1 MLVKLLKSKLHRGR
15 VTETRLHYPGS
26 IGIDQTLMEDSGILP
41 YESVLIANLNNGSRL
56 ETYAVP
62 AEAGSGKIVV
72 LGAAANLAEPG
83 DIVIIMAFGFCAA
96 SEVATH
102 KPKVL
107 VLDEKNNIVK

>member
-1 MLVKLLKSKLHRGR
+1 MLVKLMKSKLHRGR

-26 IGIDQTLMEDSGILP
+26 IEIDQALLEASGIAP
-41 YESVLIANLNNGSRL
+41 YEAVLVANLSNGSRL

-72 LGAAANLAEPG
+72 LGAAAKLAEPG
-83 DIVIIMAFGFCAA
+83 DIVIIMAFGFCEADEA
-96 SEVATH
+96 ATH

-107 VLDEKNNIVK
+107 VLDEKNNVVK